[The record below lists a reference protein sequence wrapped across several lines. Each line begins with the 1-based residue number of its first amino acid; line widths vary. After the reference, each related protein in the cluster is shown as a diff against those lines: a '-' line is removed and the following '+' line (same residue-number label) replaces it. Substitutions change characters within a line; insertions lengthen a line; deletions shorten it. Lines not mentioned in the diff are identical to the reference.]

1 MNGMGDLSDT
11 ISLYELKL
19 DSADSGDTDCG
30 EVACT
35 DGSSLSV
42 AHTADNI
49 DTASSSQVVRASTDF
64 TMQALKAVADIDAAL
79 FPGNVWGLVAYTNSA
94 IQAYDYL
101 LVSADGED
109 ITGFALL
116 RCMDD
121 AELIRIA
128 VRPDCRRQGYGRR
141 MLNALT
147 EEIHKRD
154 IHSLFL
160 EVRSSNKAA
169 ISLYESAGFEEVGVR
184 KAYYAAPREDA
195 VIMRYTW

>member
-1 MNGMGDLSDT
+1 MGDMSDT

-19 DSADSGDTDCG
+19 DSADSGDTDCS
-30 EVACT
+30 EDACT
-35 DGSSLSV
+35 DAGSLSA

-49 DTASSSQVVRASTDF
+49 DTASGSQVVMAPKAF

-79 FPGNVWGLVAYTNSA
+79 FAGNVWGLSAYTNSA

-101 LVSADGED
+101 LVSADGEN

-128 VRPDCRRQGYGRR
+128 VRPDCRRRGTGRR
-141 MLNALT
+141 LLNALT

-160 EVRSSNKAA
+160 EVRNSNKVA

-184 KAYYAAPREDA
+184 RAYYAAPREDA

>member
-1 MNGMGDLSDT
+1 MGDMSDT

-19 DSADSGDTDCG
+19 DSADSGDTDCS
-30 EVACT
+30 EDACT
-35 DGSSLSV
+35 DAGSLSA

-49 DTASSSQVVRASTDF
+49 DTASTSQVVRASAAF
-64 TMQALKAVADIDAAL
+64 TTQALKSVADMDAAL
-79 FPGNVWGLVAYTNSA
+79 FPGNVWGLSAYTNSA
-94 IQAYDYL
+94 IQDYDYL

-128 VRPDCRRQGYGRR
+128 VRPDCRRQGTGRR
-141 MLNALT
+141 LLNALT

-154 IHSLFL
+154 IHSFFL
-160 EVRSSNKAA
+160 EVRSSNTAA
-169 ISLYESAGFEEVGVR
+169 ISLYESAGFEEIVVR
-184 KAYYAAPREDA
+184 RAYYAAPREDA